1 MATLLGAASRSVNSS
16 EASLVPATSLWTL
29 FDDNAASSLCSC
41 GQLAGSSAAVITTS
55 WMSNAVGILHLA
67 ARSRLGTRAT
77 PGSARSPRRCF
88 RPRPTHVFVPY
99 RAAVSCVPMDAARSP
114 MAAEGADQ
122 QERDDR
128 MPPDQGHGSPFGSG
142 PVLTRYHAPRQGAE
156 SLAGRPAEH
165 RAGFSPRGRLAGA
178 LRMQLR
184 PRATARA
191 QARQSGDFG
200 GRESYEGHGWGA
212 PQGPNPITQRFPL
225 SQQWRMRDSNPREC
239 EPNTL
244 SKSEQDRSGASSVV
258 R

>member
-67 ARSRLGTRAT
+67 ARSRRGTRAT

-88 RPRPTHVFVPY
+88 RPRPTQVFVRY

-122 QERDDR
+122 QDRDDR

-200 GRESYEGHGWGA
+200 GWESYEDPGYGA
-212 PQGPNPITQRFPL
+212 P
-225 SQQWRMRDSNPREC
+225 
-239 EPNTL
+239 
-244 SKSEQDRSGASSVV
+244 
-258 R
+258 

>member
-67 ARSRLGTRAT
+67 ARSRRGTRAT

-88 RPRPTHVFVPY
+88 RPRPTQVFVRY

-165 RAGFSPRGRLAGA
+165 KAGFSPRAA
-178 LRMQLR
+178 
-184 PRATARA
+184 
-191 QARQSGDFG
+191 
-200 GRESYEGHGWGA
+200 
-212 PQGPNPITQRFPL
+212 
-225 SQQWRMRDSNPREC
+225 
-239 EPNTL
+239 
-244 SKSEQDRSGASSVV
+244 
-258 R
+258 